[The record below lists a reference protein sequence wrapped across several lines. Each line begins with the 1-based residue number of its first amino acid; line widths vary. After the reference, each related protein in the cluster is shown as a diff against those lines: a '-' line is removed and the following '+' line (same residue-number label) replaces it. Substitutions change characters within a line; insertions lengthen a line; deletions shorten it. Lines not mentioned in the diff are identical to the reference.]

1 MTTQMQRNTSDET
14 TRAQA
19 RALGL
24 SIDESELGSLT
35 ARAASG
41 VSDVDSASESLDLQS
56 REPAI
61 EFAHTPEG
69 SRP

>member
-1 MTTQMQRNTSDET
+1 MTNQMKRNTSDET

-35 ARAASG
+35 DRAAAG
-41 VSDVDSASESLDLQS
+41 VGDVDAASESLDLQS

-61 EFAHTPEG
+61 EFAHAPED